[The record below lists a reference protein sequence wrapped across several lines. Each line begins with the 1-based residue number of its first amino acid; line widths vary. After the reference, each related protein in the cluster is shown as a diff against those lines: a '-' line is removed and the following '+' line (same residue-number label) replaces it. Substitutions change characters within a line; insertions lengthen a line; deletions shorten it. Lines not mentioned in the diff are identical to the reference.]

1 MSDWQDQLAGARM
14 QVDQRFQD
22 RVSASDFSNQEWGL
36 IMTAV
41 EFEVQFPEDPEG
53 ARLVANTDHLDDIVP
68 ELGRIQKQMGGSPT
82 PVEDGPDRGGILGSL
97 RSMLD
102 SLSTNHDNTPDEA
115 KLADAREL
123 TQGYADE
130 LQAYLEER
138 GRWDEIRQAAA
149 ADQGQDGAE

>member
-1 MSDWQDQLAGARM
+1 MSHWTDQLAGARM

-41 EFEVQFPEDPEG
+41 EFEVERPDDPER
-53 ARLVANTDHLDDIVP
+53 ARLVADTDKLEDIVP

-82 PVEDGPDRGGILGSL
+82 PVDDGPDRGGILGSL
-97 RSMLD
+97 RGMLD
-102 SLSTNHDNTPDEA
+102 SLSSNHDSTPDEA
-115 KLADAREL
+115 RLDDAREL
-123 TQGYADE
+123 TQGYATE
-130 LQAYLEER
+130 LQNFLEER

-149 ADQGQDGAE
+149 AQNDDTE